1 MKIALET
8 ELMQVLVVDKFA
20 MYNIKAGVVDQN
32 MPLDISLTKFF
43 VLNSLQFMKYANHSK
58 KV

>member
-20 MYNIKAGVVDQN
+20 MYKIKAGVVDQN

-43 VLNSLQFMKYANHSK
+43 CTKFIAIHEIRKPL
-58 KV
+58 